1 VVPKHTRMPG
11 LRPDETAEA
20 EARLLRT
27 LYQLSA
33 SAGQAL
39 DPGELVKLVA
49 EHARELLHG
58 DAVALYLWDDAAG
71 LLMPVYSN
79 DPSRPL
85 DNLPLRLG
93 EGAAGQAMRRRQ
105 PVVVEDYASWEHAVA
120 VGVERGLKSVEAVP
134 LMVGDRP
141 IGALIVRFFAERRVL
156 APDEDRMLALLAAQ
170 VAPALE
176 AARLYAA
183 SSLERQHERALR
195 EITEALAVN
204 LDERRVLDL
213 AVSYSVSL
221 LKAPYGRVWLLQPSG
236 ELSCAAAAGY
246 VHDDTFKRW
255 LARDSTSGRVARQ
268 QIVNLANA
276 PSEPSWH
283 FNREFGERTGLG
295 AYLGAGLWRA
305 GQSLGVLEVMRRA
318 GDRFNDVEEQLLLSL
333 ANAVAVAVSNARAHA
348 AIERL
353 AREAEQR
360 ADAVAV
366 SERELRSVYEAIGS
380 GVLVFDEQA
389 RVINANAAAEEILG
403 RPMDQLIGMRSSDFS
418 GGVDEHGSPLQVE
431 ELPHVRAVRAGRP
444 LRKLVLGITR
454 PDAERRWL
462 QVDAVPLFGSDA
474 ELTRVIVS
482 FIDITEGKRSEE
494 ALHQRDAILEAVAFA
509 AEQLLTAAEWEHSID
524 DVLRQLG
531 AATNVSR
538 VYIVTANAD
547 NLGPVAASQ
556 HQWTAPGV
564 EPRPAVPPGEPYLA
578 AVGLGRW
585 EPILRDGGIIEGRL
599 HSFPRDEQLILA
611 AQGVCSLAIVP
622 IFVGP
627 SWWGFVGFD
636 DCRQERDWPVGIV
649 EVLKTAG
656 STLGAAILRRRAEA
670 ERLQLVREQSAR
682 AEAEAAQR
690 RLAFL
695 AEASQILAVSLD
707 FESTLQGVADLVVP
721 GLADYC
727 FIDMLDHDGSIRRV
741 ASAVNPAVASGSPA
755 PEPQHLEVTADH
767 PVAVTLRTGQAL
779 LTPVLPEQLRTTV
792 NTPIG
797 ACLIVP
803 LVTRSGT
810 TGALTWLASTAR
822 PAYERSELGLAQD
835 LARRCALA
843 IDNARLYREARAAVA
858 IRDEFM
864 SVAAH
869 ELKTPMTSLRGYAQ
883 LLGREFEMGEA
894 TNPARARRAA
904 MTIQVQSD
912 KLARLVAQLLDISR
926 IQSGKLAIER
936 RPADL
941 SSLVRDIVDG
951 ARTQLRDHRLI
962 ARLPAELTMMVDPL
976 RIEQVVTNLIDNAIK
991 YSADAANIEV
1001 ALIQRLDSAQLTVRD
1016 YGVGV
1021 PSEHRAHIFDRFYQ
1035 AHAGGPLTSMAGMG
1049 LGLYISRQ
1057 IVELHGGTIEA
1068 EFPEPGGTRFVVT
1081 LPFTTPA

>member
-1 VVPKHTRMPG
+1 MPG

-20 EARLLRT
+20 EARLLHT

-33 SAGQAL
+33 SAGRTL
-39 DPGELVKLVA
+39 DPGALVKLVA
-49 EHARELLHG
+49 EHACDLLHG
-58 DAVALYLWDDAAG
+58 DAVALYMWDDAAG
-71 LLMPVYSN
+71 LLRPVYSN
-79 DPSRPL
+79 DSRQPL
-85 DNLPLRLG
+85 DDFPLRLG
-93 EGAAGQAMRRRQ
+93 EGAVGQAMRRRQ
-105 PVVVEDYASWEHAVA
+105 PIVVEDYPGWEHAIA
-120 VGVERGLKSVEAVP
+120 VGIERGLKSAEAVP
-134 LMVGDRP
+134 LMVSDRP
-141 IGALIVRFFAERRVL
+141 IGALIVRFYSERRVL
-156 APDEDRMLALLAAQ
+156 AADEDRRLALLAAQ

-213 AVSYSVSL
+213 AVGYSVSL
-221 LKAPYGRVWLLQPSG
+221 LNAPYGRIWLLQPTG
-236 ELSCAAAAGY
+236 ELSCAAAEGY
-246 VHDDTFKRW
+246 VHTDTFKRW

-276 PSEPSWH
+276 PAEQSWH

-305 GQSLGVLEVMRRA
+305 GQSFGVLEVMRST

-333 ANAVAVAVSNARAHA
+333 ANAVAVAVSNARTHA
-348 AIERL
+348 AVERL

-360 ADAVAV
+360 ADAVAA

-380 GVLVFDEQA
+380 GVLVFDAEGS
-389 RVINANAAAEEILG
+389 VVNANAAAADILG
-403 RPMDQLIGMRSSDFS
+403 RRTDQLLGMRSADFS
-418 GGVDEHGSPLQVE
+418 SGIHEDGTPMLMQDSPHPLV
-431 ELPHVRAVRAGRP
+431 VRARRP
-444 LRKLVLGITR
+444 LRKLVMGIVR

-462 QVDAVPLFGSDA
+462 QVDAVPLFGSDG

-482 FIDITEGKRSEE
+482 FIDITDRKRSEE

-538 VYIVTANAD
+538 VYIVPAGAD
-547 NLGPVAASQ
+547 DFAPVVASL
-556 HQWTAPGV
+556 HEWTAEGV
-564 EPRPAVPPGEPYLA
+564 EPRPHLPRDAPYLD

-585 EPILRDGGIIEGRL
+585 EPILRDGGIIEGGL
-599 HSFPRDEQLILA
+599 HSFPPDEQVILA

-627 SWWGFVGFD
+627 TWWGFVGFD
-636 DCRQERDWPVGIV
+636 DCRQERAWPAGTV
-649 EVLKTAG
+649 EVLKTAAG
-656 STLGAAILRRRAEA
+656 TLGAAILRRRAEA

-682 AEAEAAQR
+682 VEAEAAQR

-695 AEASQILAVSLD
+695 AEASQILAISLD
-707 FESTLQGVADLVVP
+707 FETTLQGVADLVVP

-727 FIDMLDHDGSIRRV
+727 FVDMLDADGSIRRV
-741 ASAVNPAVASGSPA
+741 ASAVNDSLAGLTRDTAQLNVDSA
-755 PEPQHLEVTADH
+755 ADH
-767 PVAVTLRTGQAL
+767 PLAVVLRTGQSL
-779 LTPVLPEQLRTTV
+779 LTPVLPEEFKETV
-792 NTPIG
+792 STVIG

-803 LVTRSGT
+803 LVTRSGAA
-810 TGALTWLASTAR
+810 GALTWLASRSRA
-822 PAYERSELGLAQD
+822 AYELPELGLAQD

-843 IDNARLYREARAAVA
+843 IDNARLYSEAREAVS

-883 LLGREFEMGEA
+883 LLGREFELGEVP
-894 TNPARARRAA
+894 NPARARRAA
-904 MTIQVQSD
+904 LTIQVQSD

-936 RPADL
+936 RSSDL
-941 SSLVRDIVDG
+941 SVLVKDVVDG
-951 ARTQLRDHRLI
+951 ARTQLRDHTLV
-962 ARLPAELTMMVDPL
+962 AQMPAELTMPVDPL

-991 YSADAANIEV
+991 YSPEGANIEV
-1001 ALIQRLDSAQLTVRD
+1001 SLVDRGDSAQLTVRD

-1021 PSEHRAHIFDRFYQ
+1021 SPEHRAHIFDRFYQ

-1068 EFPEPGGTRFVVT
+1068 EFPETGGTKFVVT
-1081 LPFTTPA
+1081 LPHLPPAPAPD

>member
-1 VVPKHTRMPG
+1 MPG
-11 LRPDETAEA
+11 LRPDETAES

-27 LYQLSA
+27 LYQLST
-33 SAGQAL
+33 SAGRSL

-49 EHARELLHG
+49 EHACDLLHG
-58 DAVALYLWDDAAG
+58 DAVALYLWDDAAK

-79 DPSRPL
+79 DQRQPL
-85 DNLPLRLG
+85 EDQPLRLG
-93 EGAAGQAMRRRQ
+93 EGAAGQAMRRHQ
-105 PVVVEDYASWEHAVA
+105 PVVVDDYAQWEHAIA
-120 VGVERGLKSVEAVP
+120 WAVERGLRSVEAVP

-141 IGALIVRFFAERRVL
+141 IGALIVRFYSEGRVL
-156 APDEDRMLALLAAQ
+156 GADEDRMLTLLAAQ

-183 SSLERQHERALR
+183 SRLERQHERALR

-213 AVSYSVSL
+213 AVGYGASL
-221 LKAPYGRVWLLQPSG
+221 LKAPYGRIWLLQPGG
-236 ELSCAAAAGY
+236 ELSCAAAEGY
-246 VHDDTFKRW
+246 IHDDTFKRW

-276 PSEPSWH
+276 PAEPSWH

-305 GQSLGVLEVMRRA
+305 GESLGVLEVMRRT
-318 GDRFNDVEEQLLLSL
+318 GDRFNEVEEQLLLSL
-333 ANAVAVAVSNARAHA
+333 ANAVAVAVSNARTHA
-348 AIERL
+348 AVERL
-353 AREAEQR
+353 AHEAERR
-360 ADAVAV
+360 AEAVV
-366 SERELRSVYEAIGS
+366 ESERELRSVYEAIGS
-380 GVLVFDEQA
+380 GVLVYDEEGKI
-389 RVINANAAAEEILG
+389 INANAAAEEILG
-403 RPMDQLIGMRSSDFS
+403 WRTSKLLGLHAWEFSSGFAED
-418 GGVDEHGSPLQVE
+418 GSPMRTE
-431 ELPHVRAVRAGRP
+431 DRPNSRAATERRA
-444 LRKLVLGITR
+444 LRKLVLGIDR
-454 PDAERRWL
+454 PNGERRWL
-462 QVDAVPLFGSDA
+462 QVDAVPLFGTDGD
-474 ELTRVIVS
+474 LTRVIVS
-482 FIDITEGKRSEE
+482 FFDITDRKRSEE

-509 AEQLLTAAEWEHSID
+509 AEQLLTADEWEHSID

-538 VYIVTANAD
+538 VYIVPAGAEDTAA
-547 NLGPVAASQ
+547 VVTS
-556 HQWTAPGV
+556 HHEWTAEGV
-564 EPRPAVPPGEPYLA
+564 APRPERVGGTPYLD

-585 EPILRDGGIIEGRL
+585 EPILREGGIIEGGL
-599 HSFPRDEQLILA
+599 HNFPSDEQAILA

-627 SWWGFVGFD
+627 AWWGFVGFD
-636 DCRQERDWPVGIV
+636 DCREERDWPIGTV
-649 EVLKTAG
+649 EVLKTAAG
-656 STLGAAILRRRAEA
+656 TIGAAILRRRAEA

-682 AEAEAAQR
+682 VEAEAAQR

-707 FESTLQGVADLVVP
+707 FETTLQGVADLVVP

-727 FIDMLDHDGSIRRV
+727 LIDMLDADGTIRRV
-741 ASAVNPAVASGSPA
+741 ASTVSEPYANDASDVAPLHIDAAAEHPLAVV
-755 PEPQHLEVTADH
+755 
-767 PVAVTLRTGQAL
+767 LRTGQPL
-779 LTPVLPEQLRTTV
+779 LTPVLPEQFRDRV
-792 NTPIG
+792 HAAIG

-803 LVTRSGT
+803 LIARSGAA
-810 TGALTWLASTAR
+810 GAMTWLASRTR
-822 PAYERSELGLAQD
+822 PAYALPDLGLAQD

-843 IDNARLYREARAAVA
+843 IDNARLYREARAAVS

-883 LLGREFEMGEA
+883 LLGREFERGEVA
-894 TNPARARRAA
+894 NPARARRAA

-936 RPADL
+936 KSADL
-941 SSLVRDIVDG
+941 SGLVRDVVD
-951 ARTQLRDHRLI
+951 ATRTQLRDHALI
-962 ARLPAELTMMVDPL
+962 ARLPRELVMLVDPL

-991 YSADAANIEV
+991 YSPEGANIDVSLSNRAE
-1001 ALIQRLDSAQLTVRD
+1001 DAQLTVRD

-1021 PSEHRAHIFDRFYQ
+1021 PVEHRPHIFDRFYQ

-1068 EFPEPGGTRFVVT
+1068 EFPESGGTRFVVI
-1081 LPFTTPA
+1081 LPHNPVLAPDS